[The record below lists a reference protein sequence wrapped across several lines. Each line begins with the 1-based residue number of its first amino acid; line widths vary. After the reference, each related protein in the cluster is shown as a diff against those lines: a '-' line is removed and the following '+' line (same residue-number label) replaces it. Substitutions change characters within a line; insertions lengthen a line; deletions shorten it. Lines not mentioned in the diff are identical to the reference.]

1 MENVAT
7 RCEAGE
13 RENEGGCVHYRL
25 TLRPLPFLVFLI
37 AWYHL
42 RAKTDNR
49 RSPVISNASL
59 RQIYY

>member
-7 RCEAGE
+7 RCEAGG

-25 TLRPLPFLVFLI
+25 TLPHPLPSLVFLT

-42 RAKTDNR
+42 RAKTDNPTLT
-49 RSPVISNASL
+49 SDI
-59 RQIYY
+59 